1 MTDIKKSGG
10 GAGDF
15 TEGSIFGKLLRF
27 MLPVLLA
34 LILQA
39 TYGAV
44 DLLIIGQFGT
54 SEGISGVS
62 TGSGILMLVTCVI
75 TAIASAVTVLIGQYL
90 GRGERERISRLIGGA
105 VAFFFI
111 LSLVLTAI
119 LVLLAPDIA
128 RLMQAPPEALEL
140 TTDYIRICG
149 GGLVFIVFY
158 NLISSIF
165 RGLGDSKMP
174 LVFVGIAC
182 ITNVIGDLVFV
193 AGLGMN
199 VAGAAIATVIAQ
211 AVSVV
216 LSLILIKKRNLGF
229 SVRLKDIRLSRETL
243 ACLKIGTPLALQEF
257 LTSLSFLALCAFINR
272 LGIDASNGYGIAQKL
287 VSFILLIPAALLQ
300 SMSAFVAQNVGAGKD
315 ERARRG
321 MYFGMLTGSVIGVA
335 VAILIFFFGDAVAA
349 VFTAD
354 GAAIVRAHEYL
365 RGFAPEAAITCILFS
380 FMGYFNGHGRSTFVM
395 AQGLMQ
401 SFLIRLPV
409 SYIMS
414 VQPDPSLTSIGYAAP
429 AATVFGIIICAS
441 YYLYLRRGG
450 KYAIDT
456 KQPK

>member
-1 MTDIKKSGG
+1 MTDTKRGG
-10 GAGDF
+10 GRVGDF
-15 TEGSIFGKLLRF
+15 TEGSIFGKLISF

-90 GRGERERISRLIGGA
+90 GRGERGRISRLIGGA
-105 VAFFFI
+105 VAFFI
-111 LSLVLTAI
+111 LLSLVLTAL
-119 LVLLAPDIA
+119 LVTFAPQIA
-128 RLMQAPPEALEL
+128 RLMQAPDEALEL
-140 TTDYIRICG
+140 TVDYIRICG

-165 RGLGDSKMP
+165 RGLGDSRMP

-182 ITNVIGDLVFV
+182 VTNIVGDLVFV

-211 AVSVV
+211 AVSVI
-216 LSLILIKKRNLGF
+216 LSLVLIKKRDLGF
-229 SVRLKDIRLSRETL
+229 SVKVRDIRLSRETL
-243 ACLKIGTPLALQEF
+243 ACLRIGAPLALQEF

-287 VSFILLIPAALLQ
+287 VSFVLLIPAALLQ

-321 MYFGMLTGSVIGVA
+321 MYFGMLAGSVIGVA

-349 VFTAD
+349 IFTSD
-354 GAAIVRAHEYL
+354 GAAITHAHEYL
-365 RGFAPEAAITCILFS
+365 RGFAAEAAITCILFS

-395 AQGLMQ
+395 VQGLMQ

-409 SYIMS
+409 SYLMS
-414 VQPDPSLTSIGYAAP
+414 IQPDPSLTNIGYAAP
-429 AATVFGIIICAS
+429 AATVFGIILCGS
-441 YYLYLRRGG
+441 YYLYLRRRRG
-450 KYAIDT
+450 KGLSEI
-456 KQPK
+456 K